1 MKSIRVLYDIS
12 VLGQGHFDPRARTGI
27 YRVIEEVALG
37 LACSPEV
44 ELRFCA
50 STGNYFQC
58 VEYLRSHPRLLK
70 CAFEIT
76 PMQRLTL
83 KIDSL
88 VDRVTERLKE
98 NTSSF
103 ARLYLVLRR
112 KSFKIS
118 AAILKAI
125 VPAISGDELSTADIY
140 HSVYFPIPRGIRRYE
155 NLKLFQTVYDL
166 IPILFPEYVDAS
178 QSSVINDVMK
188 SLDEKTDVLCI
199 SESTKKDLCA
209 LVKAVDPARVSVTHL
224 AASNNFYKCDDRVK
238 IDSVRQKY
246 SVPAG
251 VKYVLSLS
259 TLEPRKNIALT
270 IRAFSRLIKENGI
283 EDLVLVLAGAKGW
296 KYDEIFKELSV
307 SDHVSRKIFVTG
319 FVPDEDVAP
328 LYSGALMFVF
338 PSFYEGFG
346 LPPLEAMQCGVPV
359 ITSNNSSLPEVV
371 GDAGIMIDAGDED
384 ALCGAMA
391 RIYRDQALREELSRR
406 SIERARKFSWDRCV
420 AQTIEAYKKS
430 LSM

>member
-1 MKSIRVLYDIS
+1 MKAIRVLYDIS
-12 VLGQGHFDPRARTGI
+12 VLGQSHFDPRARTGI

-37 LACSPEV
+37 LARATEI

-50 STGNYFQC
+50 STGNYYQC
-58 VEYLRSHPRLLK
+58 AEYLQSHPRLLK

-76 PMQRLTL
+76 PMQRLIL

-88 VDRVTERLKE
+88 VGRVTEGLKD

-103 ARLYLVLRR
+103 ARLYLVLWR
-112 KSFKIS
+112 KLFKIS
-118 AAILKAI
+118 AAILKAA

-140 HSVYFPIPRGIRRYE
+140 HSVYFPIPRVIRGCK
-155 NLKLFQTVYDL
+155 NLQFFQTVYDL
-166 IPILFPEYVDAS
+166 IPVLFPEYVDAS
-178 QSSVINDVMK
+178 QSSVIREVMR
-188 SLDEKTDVLCI
+188 SLNQKANVLCI
-199 SESTKKDLCA
+199 SEATRRDLCA
-209 LVKAVDPARVSVTHL
+209 RVKAVDPARVFVTHL
-224 AASNNFYKCDDRVK
+224 AASNNFYKCNDRVK

-246 SVPAG
+246 SIPAG

-270 IRAFSRLIKENGI
+270 IRAFARLIHENGTG
-283 EDLVLVLAGAKGW
+283 DLILVLAGAKGW

-307 SDHVSRKIFVTG
+307 SDVAKQRIIITG
-319 FVPDEDVAP
+319 YIPDEDMAP
-328 LYSGALMFVF
+328 LYSGAIMFVY

-384 ALCGAMA
+384 ALCEAIM
-391 RIYRDQALREELSRR
+391 RIRSDPALRDELSKK
-406 SIERARKFSWDRCV
+406 SIDRARMFSWERCV
-420 AQTIEAYKKS
+420 AQTVEAYKKA